1 MPIIN
6 VTMTKEDGGATK
18 EQKEALIKALTDA
31 FVKIIGRGEKTCV
44 VKIDEV
50 STDNYGIGGKSITN
64 IRENSQ

>member
-18 EQKEALIKALTDA
+18 EQKQQLIKQLTQT
-31 FVKIIGRGEKTCV
+31 FVNIIGRGEKTCV

-50 STDNYGIGGKSITN
+50 STDNYGIGGESITN
-64 IRENSQ
+64 IRNKG